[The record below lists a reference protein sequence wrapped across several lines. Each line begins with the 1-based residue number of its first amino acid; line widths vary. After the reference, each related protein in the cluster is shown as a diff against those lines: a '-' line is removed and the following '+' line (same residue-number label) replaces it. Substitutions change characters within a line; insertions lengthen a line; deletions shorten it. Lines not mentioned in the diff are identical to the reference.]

1 MSYEEFRDWQLYA
14 DEFPFGY
21 REDQRAAMITSAAAS
36 IGGNKVDMNKLFPT
50 LQHMEAR
57 RKSHFQGT
65 LRNSAMFKFMMS
77 SVGGKHL
84 DIN

>member
-1 MSYEEFRDWQLYA
+1 
-14 DEFPFGY
+14 
-21 REDQRAAMITSAAAS
+21 
-36 IGGNKVDMNKLFPT
+36 
-50 LQHMEAR
+50 MEAR